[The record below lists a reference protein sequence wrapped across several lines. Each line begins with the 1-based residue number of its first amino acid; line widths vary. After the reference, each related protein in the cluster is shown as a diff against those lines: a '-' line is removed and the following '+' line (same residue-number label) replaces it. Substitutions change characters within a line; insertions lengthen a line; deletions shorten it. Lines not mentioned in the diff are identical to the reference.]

1 MQLTQKRKIFSQFV
15 FGISKFRFN
24 FEKFQENDD
33 PHSWCIFDI
42 MDSKKRG

>member
-24 FEKFQENDD
+24 FGKFQEKDD
-33 PHSWCIFDI
+33 HHS
-42 MDSKKRG
+42 